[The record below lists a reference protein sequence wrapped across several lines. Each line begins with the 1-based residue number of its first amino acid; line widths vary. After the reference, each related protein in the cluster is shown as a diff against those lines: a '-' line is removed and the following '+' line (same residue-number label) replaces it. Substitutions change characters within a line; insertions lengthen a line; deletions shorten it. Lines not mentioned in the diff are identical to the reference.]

1 MIEVSVI
8 ITAYNEVRHISR
20 CLDSLLRQSF
30 DNFEIIVVDDGS
42 SDGTSELVKRYIQK
56 NPEKIRL
63 VKLRMNTGLG
73 NARNIGA
80 HFAKG
85 SIVVFLDAD
94 MEFPPNF
101 IANLVKPILN
111 GSSKSSCPGDEIIAN
126 VENPWVRVQGQ
137 RIRGVGIEERTVYVR
152 AVERDLFIKSGGFDA
167 RFGFYD
173 DTTFYMRTG
182 ILSVV
187 VKDAF
192 LYHYNPDT
200 AKEILWRNFW
210 IGKSVLKVH
219 KFRDVVVMAL
229 KRTFDL
235 SPPIVIA
242 LLLSGSISF
251 TILGAILLSVYAV
264 TVARHKVIEPP
275 SLIDR
280 LRVRFF
286 YVPVYR
292 FLKALGFLTGLLH
305 SMLGRNWTRIGT
317 LDMEQMS
324 EMILEVVE

>member
-1 MIEVSVI
+1 VVEVSVI
-8 ITAYNEVRHISR
+8 IPAYNEVRHISR
-20 CLDSLLRQSF
+20 CLDSLLRQTF

-56 NPEKIRL
+56 NPKKIRL
-63 VKLRMNTGLG
+63 VRLRMNTGAA

-80 HFAKG
+80 HYAKG

-101 IANLVKPILN
+101 IANLVRPILSR
-111 GSSKSSCPGDEIIAN
+111 SSKSSCPADEIIAN
-126 VENPWVRVQGQ
+126 VANPWVRVQGQ
-137 RIRGVGIEERTVYVR
+137 RIRGFGSVERTVFVR
-152 AVERDLFIKSGGFDA
+152 AVERDLFIRSGGFDA
-167 RFGFYD
+167 KFGYFD
-173 DTTFYMRTG
+173 DATFYMRTG
-182 ILSVV
+182 IASVV

-210 IGKSVLKVH
+210 IGRSVLRIH
-219 KFRDVVVMAL
+219 KSRDVVMMAL

-235 SPPIVIA
+235 SPPIAIA
-242 LLLSGSISF
+242 LLLSDSISF
-251 TILGAILLSVYAV
+251 TILGIILMSVYAV
-264 TVARHKVIEPP
+264 TVVRHKVIEPP

-280 LRVRFF
+280 LSMRLF
-286 YVPVYR
+286 YVPAYR

-305 SMLGRNWTRIGT
+305 SMLGSSWTSIGT
-317 LDMEQMS
+317 LDTEQMS
-324 EMILEVVE
+324 EVILEVVE

>member
-1 MIEVSVI
+1 VIEVSVI

-42 SDGTSELVKRYIQK
+42 TDGTSELVKRYIQQ

-101 IANLVKPILN
+101 IANLVKPILS
-111 GSSKSSCPGDEIIAN
+111 GESKASCPANVIIAN
-126 VENPWVRVQGQ
+126 VNNLWVRVQGQ
-137 RIRGVGIEERTVYVR
+137 HILGVGSVERTVFVR
-152 AVERDLFIKSGGFDA
+152 AIERDLFLRSGGFDA
-167 RFGFYD
+167 RFGYYD

-182 ILSVV
+182 IASVV
-187 VKDAF
+187 VKDTF
-192 LYHYNPDT
+192 LYHNNPDT
-200 AKEILWRNFW
+200 VKEILWRNFW

-219 KFRDVVVMAL
+219 RPLDVIVMTL
-229 KRTFDL
+229 KRVFDL

-242 LLLSGSISF
+242 LLLNGGLWF
-251 TILGAILLSVYAV
+251 TVLGVALLSAYAITLV
-264 TVARHKVIEPP
+264 RHRVIEPP
-275 SLIDR
+275 SIIERLIVR
-280 LRVRFF
+280 LF
-286 YVPVYR
+286 YVPAYR
-292 FLKALGFLTGLLH
+292 FLKALGFLTGLIY
-305 SMLGRNWTRIGT
+305 SMLGRSWARMDTFD
-317 LDMEQMS
+317 LKQMN
-324 EMILEVVE
+324 EVVLEVVE